1 MANKQTN
8 FLHGYDAPEID
19 PNNMG
24 TSEAQ
29 DNGSLDWDIERIE
42 DRWIKNEEL
51 VGYFVFFKGYR

>member
-1 MANKQTN
+1 MANKRTN

-24 TSEAQ
+24 ISESQ